1 MKKKINKKTFLE
13 NYEPIGV
20 DEIEKAEL
28 EEVSKEDDPETV
40 PEKPDNTGYQ
50 MFTRFARMKLRKTRP
65 DLHFGQINH
74 HLAKLW
80 KKEQIKEVKKKKFTS
95 FLKSLINFR
104 RNGKKNM
111 L

>member
-80 KKEQIKEVKKKKFTS
+80 KKEQIKEVKKKNLQVF
-95 FLKSLINFR
+95 
-104 RNGKKNM
+104 
-111 L
+111 